1 MLFRSV
7 AKAAPALSYATKVQ
21 KRAAGV
27 GFDWPD
33 ASGAYDK
40 IVEESRELREAVSGG
55 ADPEAVSL
63 ELGDLLFS
71 VVNLSRHLGV
81 DAEGALRAASN
92 KFRARFELVEQ
103 LAAQRSIDIQSASL
117 ETLDHLWD
125 LAKGQ

>member
-1 MLFRSV
+1 V
-7 AKAAPALSYATKVQ
+7 A
-21 KRAAGV
+21 
-27 GFDWPD
+27 
-33 ASGAYDK
+33 
-40 IVEESRELREAVSGG
+40 
-55 ADPEAVSL
+55 L

-71 VVNLSRHLGV
+71 VVNLSRHLSI

-117 ETLDHLWD
+117 ETLDQLWD